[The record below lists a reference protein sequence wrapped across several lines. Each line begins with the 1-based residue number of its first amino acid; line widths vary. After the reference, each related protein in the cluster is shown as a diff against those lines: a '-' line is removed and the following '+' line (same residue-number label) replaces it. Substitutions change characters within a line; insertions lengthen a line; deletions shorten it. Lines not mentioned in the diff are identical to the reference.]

1 MIEYYKAQV
10 AELKAKAKA
19 CAEMDDSAEV
29 ARINRE
35 IKNYEDE
42 IARLGGK

>member
-19 CAEMDDSAEV
+19 YAEMDNAAEV
-29 ARINRE
+29 ARLNFE
-35 IKNYEDE
+35 IKNYEAA
-42 IARLGGK
+42 IARLESK